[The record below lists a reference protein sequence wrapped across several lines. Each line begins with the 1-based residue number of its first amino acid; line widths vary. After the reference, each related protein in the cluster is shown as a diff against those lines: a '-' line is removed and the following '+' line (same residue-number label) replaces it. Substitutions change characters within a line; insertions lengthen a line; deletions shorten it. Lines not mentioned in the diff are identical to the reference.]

1 MEQTTRA
8 KGSGARGRGPKNKA
22 HSEEMILLNP
32 KSEQVSETEK
42 SENEGVSGE
51 SKI

>member
-1 MEQTTRA
+1 MEQTTRV
-8 KGSGARGRGPKNKA
+8 KGPKNKG

-32 KSEQVSETEK
+32 KSEQVSETER
-42 SENEGVSGE
+42 SENEEEVSGE